1 MSNAEKKMAE
11 NICESLKKATPTQRE
26 FMMGFAEGLAY
37 ASETR
42 NVDENENQSQEV
54 E

>member
-1 MSNAEKKMAE
+1 MSKEEKKIAK

-26 FMMGFAEGLAY
+26 YMMGFAEGLAY

-42 NVDENENQSQEV
+42 DANENDNQCQGGK
-54 E
+54 

>member
-1 MSNAEKKMAE
+1 MSKEEKKMAE

-42 NVDENENQSQEV
+42 DSNENDNQNQEGK
-54 E
+54 

>member
-1 MSNAEKKMAE
+1 MSNTEKKIAE

-26 FMMGFAEGLAY
+26 YMMGFAEGLAY

-42 NVDENENQSQEV
+42 TEDENDNQNHE
-54 E
+54 EE